1 MTESAWPRPRRGYW
15 RFSALAAAIFGA
27 LVLLA
32 LELVEPPSP
41 ASPDP
46 AEVLSGGSMTRAMGT
61 RKTFL
66 NPAGSLSHDAQLRF
80 FTGGSFFRQVWLI
93 APSSTTARDGLGPLF
108 NARACTGCHERGGR
122 GRPPQ
127 GPEEPSVSLAL
138 RLSIPGLD
146 PQLGVMPEPTYG
158 DQLQTLGIA
167 LTRNRNRG
175 AIRGNGSAEHLGP
188 IGEGFANV
196 EYDSRQGQYAD
207 GEVWELRVPRYSVRN
222 LAYGPLHADALV
234 SPRVAPALAG
244 MGLLDAIPLE
254 ALLSAAD
261 AEDADGDGIS
271 GRINRVWDRARS
283 RTVPGRFGWKASQP
297 NLLQQTAAA
306 FRNDIGITNVLYPS
320 ETCTEAQPSCL
331 QARSG
336 RGPHT
341 PHEISDELLAS
352 TADFLRLL
360 AVPQRRN
367 AAAQEVLQGRQ
378 LFRRIGCDRCHTPR
392 HVTREVAGHPELSN
406 QVIWPYTDLLLHDM
420 GDGLADGRS
429 DFDASGSEWRTPPL
443 WGLGWTEHV
452 TSLATYLH
460 DGRARSLSEAI
471 LWHGG
476 EARAAQQAFLN
487 LPRHD
492 RHALV
497 AFLKSL

>member
-1 MTESAWPRPRRGYW
+1 MAESGWPRPRRGYW
-15 RFSALAAAIFGA
+15 RFSALAAAILGA

-32 LELVEPPSP
+32 LDLLESPSSAP
-41 ASPDP
+41 PDP
-46 AEVLSGGSMTRAMGT
+46 AEVLPGGGMTRAMGI

-66 NPAGSLSHDAQLRF
+66 NPAGNLSLDAQMQF

-127 GPEEPSVSLAL
+127 GPEEPSVSVAL
-138 RLSIPGLD
+138 RLSIPGVD
-146 PQLGVMPEPTYG
+146 PQLGVVPEPTYG

-167 LTRNRNRG
+167 LTRNRD
-175 AIRGNGSAEHLGP
+175 ASRGNRSAERLGP
-188 IGEGFANV
+188 IGEGLGSV
-196 EYDSRQGQYAD
+196 VYDSRHGQFVD
-207 GEVWELRVPRYSVRN
+207 GEAWELRVPRYSVRD
-222 LAYGPLHADALV
+222 LAYGPLHADTLV
-234 SPRVAPALAG
+234 SPRVAPALPG

-254 ALLSAAD
+254 ALLGAAD
-261 AEDADGDGIS
+261 PDDVDGDGIS
-271 GRINRVWDRARS
+271 GRINRVWDRVQA

-306 FRNDIGITNVLYPS
+306 FRNDIGITNMLYPS
-320 ETCTEAQPSCL
+320 ESCTVAQAPCL

-341 PHEISDELLAS
+341 PHEISDELLVS
-352 TADFLRLL
+352 TANFLRVL
-360 AVPQRRN
+360 AVPQRRH
-367 AAAQEVLQGRQ
+367 AEAQEVLEGRH
-378 LFRRIGCDRCHTPR
+378 LFRRIGCDSCHVPR
-392 HVTREVAGHPELSN
+392 HVTGEVAGYPELSN

-443 WGLGWTEHV
+443 WGLGWTERV
-452 TSLATYLH
+452 TGHATYLH
-460 DGRARSLSEAI
+460 DGRARSLTEAI

-476 EARAAQQAFLN
+476 EAQAAQQAFLN
-487 LPRHD
+487 LPRRD